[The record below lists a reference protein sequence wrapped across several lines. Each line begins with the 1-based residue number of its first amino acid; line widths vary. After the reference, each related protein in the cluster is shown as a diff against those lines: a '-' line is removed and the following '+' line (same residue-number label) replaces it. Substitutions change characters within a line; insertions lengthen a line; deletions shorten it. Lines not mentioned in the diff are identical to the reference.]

1 MPDPPTVDTDGTFHK
16 TRDKILKRHLPGLQ
30 VSSPEALAVT
40 NQQIADGLQNIA
52 ENQERAYQSQ
62 LDQRVRELAPKSIEK
77 AFGTLL
83 TKELLMMCNVK
94 STGDLPPLWSDLAA
108 GSKSTFRRTLDV
120 HLRNTSSR
128 RQQMSYLP
136 HGTPDLKDKVIN
148 LEWGGANKEDLA
160 LGINPFN
167 LIRRQYIAPTPASE
181 SARQAGLQYDTITS
195 GAAPTLADAK
205 ALKSSTIV
213 LPNNI
218 MDTKGQLIA
227 MMILWVTLLGNDHP
241 FVEAYAKLLN
251 QFNLHEMVIM
261 NSLARYQQRE
271 PIFWIFLRFIHI
283 KTYLYWEQARAGN
296 ALPMAPNFAAVV
308 QLIAEENTSW
318 CPQMPIK
325 YRLADPNKKKS
336 LSPFPDTGTLW
347 SGGAASDMS
356 GLTSEETPPGDE
368 GGATRKTAG
377 EIEPNPS
384 PSEQLIPF

>member
-1 MPDPPTVDTDGTFHK
+1 VQH
-16 TRDKILKRHLPGLQ
+16 
-30 VSSPEALAVT
+30 
-40 NQQIADGLQNIA
+40 
-52 ENQERAYQSQ
+52 
-62 LDQRVRELAPKSIEK
+62 
-77 AFGTLL
+77 
-83 TKELLMMCNVK
+83 
-94 STGDLPPLWSDLAA
+94 
-108 GSKSTFRRTLDV
+108 
-120 HLRNTSSR
+120 
-128 RQQMSYLP
+128 
-136 HGTPDLKDKVIN
+136 KVIN

-227 MMILWVTLLGNDHP
+227 IMILWVTLLGNDHP

-271 PIFWIFLRFIHI
+271 PIFWIFLRFIQI
-283 KTYLYWEQARAGN
+283 KTHLYWEQARAGN

-384 PSEQLIPF
+384 PSEQLIPFRAAMKKLTIMGIKSDPELGNPPSIKVNGRDVEICASYHVRGSCYKNCSRRPVHRPLTSNEEVILLAWCKKFQAKADAS